1 MPRKTTQA
9 APSTKSK
16 RSLPKSV
23 LNPTEQAINSL
34 LEVLTETKTDLFDGD
49 FGGNGECYVYS
60 TADRIKAAELILK
73 YAPEKRSETPSD

>member
-1 MPRKTTQA
+1 MPRKTTQTT
-9 APSTKSK
+9 PSAKSK
-16 RSLPKSV
+16 KSLPKSV

-60 TADRIKAAELILK
+60 TADRIKAAEIILK
-73 YAPEKRSETPSD
+73 YAPDKSPLPNNH